1 MGSLFRSATL
11 WWQRGPLIQLWD
23 DCANIEQ
30 VYQAVLAE
38 SGVPESELGLSAYVS
53 LRGYG
58 CRVESPAF
66 SLMEALEVRWRLQR
80 ARDTSWDSF
89 RAEWI
94 RLLCAGRKH
103 LSIADAAGFA
113 DCARWATLERALQ
126 RALCRVELTLGQ
138 VQYRKS
144 KTS

>member
-66 SLMEALEVRWRLQR
+66 SLMEALVVRWRLQR

-89 RAEWI
+89 R
-94 RLLCAGRKH
+94 RGR
-103 LSIADAAGFA
+103 SGFA
-113 DCARWATLERALQ
+113 SCARGGSTCPLQTQLASQTALGGP
-126 RALCRVELTLGQ
+126 RWSGRCSVRCAALSRL
-138 VQYRKS
+138 
-144 KTS
+144 